1 MNNELFDSIIREQ
14 LAQQMVTPSA
24 GVKKALTK
32 KMFFK
37 NIWFFHK
44 VKLFLSIIAITG
56 TATAIVLIN
65 KNTSTKNSNVLANV
79 SSTNSINEKES
90 FFNEVVTSSTIE
102 NDHIAT
108 TDKENTSVNNS
119 SVNSNETI
127 SNDENL
133 NKGASQVNSVTAI
146 ENTPKSN
153 VEPNQTFSTDP
164 SSKTNS
170 NSSQP
175 KSNQPKLPK
184 ANSIVDKPNLVTNS
198 STVDLAAVTSNSIS
212 TSNSSESKK
221 EELSINFIEPI
232 EASIKSS
239 ELNLSLDTSKIKD
252 VTLGKTKPYIYREL
266 SFDAFS
272 IVQNQ
277 GLLTNEMLNETY
289 NTYYW
294 DFYANQEVR
303 KMPTSF
309 GLGINYAI
317 GTYRHK
323 MIFSGGFNYTK
334 IEESKT
340 KYDFNEVTNQ
350 AWLDLFEVNEFSWIN
365 TYGQDTCTTCFYAQ
379 STDDLKNEIT
389 EDYNRYTYVNV
400 PIQLGYQLNLG
411 AVTLS
416 LKGGIQSSILSNA
429 KGLYI
434 KKTPTIEGEQYYFW
448 KGLEMTTLGRKNDM
462 LKTVYFSYMLG
473 ADVRLRLT
481 PKFDLIAGYSYIK
494 SSGTLSKTD
503 YLYSKKYSNQ
513 TIQVGFAFYPN
524 RIPVIKKSKF

>member
-44 VKLFLSIIAITG
+44 VKLFLSLIAITG

-65 KNTSTKNSNVLANV
+65 KNTSTNNSNVISSV
-79 SSTNSINEKES
+79 SATNSNEQKES
-90 FFNEVVTSSTIE
+90 FFNEVVTNSSSTKNNE
-102 NDHIAT
+102 LAS
-108 TDKENTSVNNS
+108 TDDEKANTNNS
-119 SVNSNETI
+119 SVHSNETNPLEEDLDI
-127 SNDENL
+127 EY
-133 NKGASQVNSVTAI
+133 AQVNSSTI
-146 ENTPKSN
+146 GGSTKKSN
-153 VEPNQTFSTDP
+153 TTLNTT
-164 SSKTNS
+164 SSKDYSDATNTKSTFEKYPNS
-170 NSSQP
+170 NPLNTSS
-175 KSNQPKLPK
+175 K
-184 ANSIVDKPNLVTNS
+184 AELQNVSSFNEVAENSYNVPNS
-198 STVDLAAVTSNSIS
+198 SNTSETKN
-212 TSNSSESKK
+212 
-221 EELSINFIEPI
+221 ELLTINFVDPI
-232 EASIKSS
+232 ESSLSSS
-239 ELNLSLDTSKIKD
+239 ELSLSLDTTKIMD
-252 VTLGKTKPYIYREL
+252 VTIGKMRPYIYREL
-266 SFDAFS
+266 SFDIFS

-277 GLLTNEMLNETY
+277 GLLSNEMLNETY

-323 MIFSGGFNYTK
+323 MIFSSGFNYSK
-334 IEESKT
+334 VLESKT
-340 KYDFNEVTNQ
+340 KYDFNEVTDQ
-350 AWLDLFEVNEFSWIN
+350 AWLDLFDVNEFSWIN

-379 STDDLKNEIT
+379 STDDLKNEII

-416 LKGGIQSSILSNA
+416 LKGGLQSSILSNA
-429 KGLYI
+429 KGLYV
-434 KKTPTIEGEQYYFW
+434 KKTPTIDGEQYYFW

-481 PKFDLIAGYSYIK
+481 PKVDFMAGYNFIK
-494 SSGTLSKTD
+494 SAGTLSKTD
-503 YLYSKKYSNQ
+503 YLYSKKYTNQ
-513 TIQVGFAFYPN
+513 TVQIGFAFYPN
-524 RIPVIKKSKF
+524 RIPVIKKTKF